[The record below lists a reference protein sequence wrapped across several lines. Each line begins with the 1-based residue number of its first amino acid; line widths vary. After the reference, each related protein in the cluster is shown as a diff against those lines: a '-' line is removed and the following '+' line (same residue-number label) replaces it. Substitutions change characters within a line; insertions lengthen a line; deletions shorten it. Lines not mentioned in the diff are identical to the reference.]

1 MFQITDTAATHL
13 RNVLAD
19 FDTRD
24 DVCLRL
30 AETQRGLG
38 MVLDQR
44 RPGDRTVR
52 HADELLLVFD
62 ATTAERLD
70 GQTMDFNESTEQLV
84 FS

>member
-1 MFQITDTAATHL
+1 MFQITDIAAKHL

-30 AETQRGLG
+30 AETPRGLG

-44 RPGDRTVR
+44 RPGDRAVR

-62 ATTAERLD
+62 ANMAERLD
-70 GQTMDFNESTEQLV
+70 DQTMDFNENTEQLV